1 MKELILI
8 EGLSKDEL
16 FTAIQAVVKDLLFF
30 EKVFENETT
39 VTSLKVMEGDRI
51 NQYVV
56 RPNRLCNS
64 WDFHSLCNLFK
75 SELSSHKGVVA
86 KAWFQLPDDE
96 TMSILPRGK
105 YYYDLSDSSTDEI
118 FAVATSGTR
127 YGFVEIDDEGGA
139 ELMEIEPQGRSTY
152 EPRPMLQLRPMAD
165 GFFEVEKLTFW
176 QRIKKRYAGFM
187 GSHSSL
193 GVGLWSIL
201 FIVVLVVS
209 IIFLIL
215 IKTGIWEEM
224 NSVEKM
230 RNLILGLGFWGRSCF
245 VLFQFLQVT
254 FIPIPSPI
262 LVITGSLIYGPLE
275 ASILSLAG
283 ILLGSAV
290 AFFIGKVFGIKIVR
304 FMVGKQSQ
312 EKWTKFLSNYKYS
325 FILMML
331 LPLFPD
337 DLLCLVA
344 GLTDMSWTFFMTTQ
358 FITRPIGITLVSY
371 FSSGQIIPYHGWG
384 LFVWGVIAIFSV
396 IAIYLSSKYNKQIE
410 SYIKKVFKKK

>member
-30 EKVFENETT
+30 EKVFENEETI
-39 VTSLKVMEGDRI
+39 TSLKVMEGDRA

-96 TMSILPRGK
+96 SMSILPRGK

-118 FAVATSGTR
+118 FAVAPSGTR

-176 QRIKKRYAGFM
+176 QRIKKRYAGLM

-201 FIVVLVVS
+201 FIVVFFFFIVVCATGLWDFSETVLPFTLPMWVVLLVLGVVGAVVGLALLKKY
-209 IIFLIL
+209 FDGWWGPVFF
-215 IKTGIWEEM
+215 GIM
-224 NSVEKM
+224 SAA
-230 RNLILGLGFWGRSCF
+230 IGLGLLMTAVFSVNVWLGSKDQVDGRG
-245 VLFQFLQVT
+245 VVREH
-254 FIPIPSPI
+254 
-262 LVITGSLIYGPLE
+262 Y
-275 ASILSLAG
+275 LAG
-283 ILLGSAV
+283 RRKDVNQYSVWVEEPVKGYIYIATGDDGSFGPGDTVAV
-290 AFFIGKVFGIKIVR
+290 PMTKGFFGMYHADAI
-304 FMVGKQSQ
+304 
-312 EKWTKFLSNYKYS
+312 
-325 FILMML
+325 
-331 LPLFPD
+331 
-337 DLLCLVA
+337 
-344 GLTDMSWTFFMTTQ
+344 TQ
-358 FITRPIGITLVSY
+358 
-371 FSSGQIIPYHGWG
+371 
-384 LFVWGVIAIFSV
+384 
-396 IAIYLSSKYNKQIE
+396 YNICNDVMK
-410 SYIKKVFKKK
+410 

>member
-30 EKVFENETT
+30 EKVFENHNETL
-39 VTSLKVMEGDRI
+39 TSLKVMETDRA
-51 NQYVV
+51 NQFAV
-56 RPNRLCNS
+56 RPNRLCGG

-96 TMSILPRGK
+96 SMSILPRGK

-118 FAVATSGTR
+118 FAVAPSGTR

-176 QRIKKRYAGFM
+176 QRIKKRHAGFM

-201 FIVVLVVS
+201 FIVVFSFFIVVCATGLWDFSETVLPFTLPLWVVLLVLGVVGAVVGLALLKKYS
-209 IIFLIL
+209 DGWWGPVFL
-215 IKTGIWEEM
+215 GIM
-224 NSVEKM
+224 PAA
-230 RNLILGLGFWGRSCF
+230 IGLGLLMTAVFSVNVWLGSDEQEVGRG
-245 VLFQFLQVT
+245 VVREH
-254 FIPIPSPI
+254 
-262 LVITGSLIYGPLE
+262 Y
-275 ASILSLAG
+275 LAG
-283 ILLGSAV
+283 RRKDVNQYSVWVEEPVRGYIYIATGDDASFGPGDTVAV
-290 AFFIGKVFGIKIVR
+290 PMTKGFFG
-304 FMVGKQSQ
+304 M
-312 EKWTKFLSNYKYS
+312 
-325 FILMML
+325 
-331 LPLFPD
+331 
-337 DLLCLVA
+337 
-344 GLTDMSWTFFMTTQ
+344 
-358 FITRPIGITLVSY
+358 
-371 FSSGQIIPYHGWG
+371 YHAEA
-384 LFVWGVIAIFSV
+384 LEH
-396 IAIYLSSKYNKQIE
+396 LK
-410 SYIKKVFKKK
+410 

>member
-30 EKVFENETT
+30 ENET

-56 RPNRLCNS
+56 RPNRLCGG
-64 WDFHSLCNLFK
+64 WDFHSLCDLFK

-96 TMSILPRGK
+96 SMSILPRGK

-176 QRIKKRYAGFM
+176 QRIKKRYAGLM

-201 FIVVLVVS
+201 FIVVFFVFLCVTIIGWWDFSETVLPFTLPMWVVLLVLGVVGAVVGLALLKKY
-209 IIFLIL
+209 FDGWWGPVFF
-215 IKTGIWEEM
+215 GIM
-224 NSVEKM
+224 SAA
-230 RNLILGLGFWGRSCF
+230 IGLGLLMTAVFSVNVW
-245 VLFQFLQVT
+245 
-254 FIPIPSPI
+254 
-262 LVITGSLIYGPLE
+262 
-275 ASILSLAG
+275 
-283 ILLGSAV
+283 LGSDEQEVGRGVVREHYLSRRWDVNQYSVWVEEPVKGYIYIAAGDDGSFHPGDTV
-290 AFFIGKVFGIKIVR
+290 AIS
-304 FMVGKQSQ
+304 M
-312 EKWTKFLSNYKYS
+312 TK
-325 FILMML
+325 
-331 LPLFPD
+331 
-337 DLLCLVA
+337 
-344 GLTDMSWTFFMTTQ
+344 
-358 FITRPIGITLVSY
+358 
-371 FSSGQIIPYHGWG
+371 G
-384 LFVWGVIAIFSV
+384 LFGM
-396 IAIYLSSKYNKQIE
+396 YHTETLKPLD
-410 SYIKKVFKKK
+410 

>member
-30 EKVFENETT
+30 ENET

-56 RPNRLCNS
+56 RPNRLCDS

-75 SELSSHKGVVA
+75 SELSSHKGIVA

-96 TMSILPRGK
+96 SMSILPRGK

-118 FAVATSGTR
+118 FAVAPSGTR

-176 QRIKKRYAGFM
+176 QRIKKRYAGLM

-201 FIVVLVVS
+201 FIVVFFAFLCVTIIGWWDFSETVLPFTLPMWVVWLVLGVVGAVVGLALLKKY
-209 IIFLIL
+209 FDGWWGPVFF
-215 IKTGIWEEM
+215 GIM
-224 NSVEKM
+224 SAA
-230 RNLILGLGFWGRSCF
+230 IGLGLLMTAVFSVNVW
-245 VLFQFLQVT
+245 
-254 FIPIPSPI
+254 
-262 LVITGSLIYGPLE
+262 
-275 ASILSLAG
+275 
-283 ILLGSAV
+283 LGSDEQEVGRGVVREHYLSRRWDVNQYSVWVEEPVKGYIYIATGDDGSFGPGDTVAV
-290 AFFIGKVFGIKIVR
+290 P
-304 FMVGKQSQ
+304 M
-312 EKWTKFLSNYKYS
+312 TK
-325 FILMML
+325 
-331 LPLFPD
+331 
-337 DLLCLVA
+337 
-344 GLTDMSWTFFMTTQ
+344 
-358 FITRPIGITLVSY
+358 
-371 FSSGQIIPYHGWG
+371 G
-384 LFVWGVIAIFSV
+384 LFGMYHAET
-396 IAIYLSSKYNKQIE
+396 LKPLD
-410 SYIKKVFKKK
+410 